1 MAATLNWE
9 LISTMI
15 GALSMLV
22 GIPLS
27 AIVLYLRAIR
37 EEQRLLQTTLARR
50 VERIEAECQRV
61 ELAVEHV
68 QRSYTTKEEW
78 VRETMLARHQL
89 ERLTELMARLQ
100 AELESSRG
108 LATQFVRATHAII
121 ELTERL
127 GQRLANIPG
136 HGAAD
141 DSSRAATRAP
151 GHAPRRRDT
160 AHGMG

>member
-1 MAATLNWE
+1 MAALNWE
-9 LISTMI
+9 LIGTMI

-37 EEQRLLQTTLARR
+37 EEQRLLQVTLARR
-50 VERIEAECQRV
+50 VEKIEAECQRV
-61 ELAVEHV
+61 ELAVVQV

-78 VRETMLARHQL
+78 VRETMLARNQL

-127 GQRLANIPG
+127 GQRLADMPG

-141 DSSRAATRAP
+141 DLSRPTTLAQS
-151 GHAPRRRDT
+151 HAP
-160 AHGMG
+160 

>member
-1 MAATLNWE
+1 MGALNWE
-9 LISTMI
+9 LIGTMI

-37 EEQRLLQTTLARR
+37 EEQRLLQVTLARR
-50 VERIEAECQRV
+50 VEKIETECQRV
-61 ELAVEHV
+61 ELSVEQV

-100 AELESSRG
+100 SELESSRG

-127 GQRLANIPG
+127 GQRLADIPG
-136 HGAAD
+136 HGAVR
-141 DSSRAATRAP
+141 DSSRSLAP
-151 GHAPRRRDT
+151 AQGHAP
-160 AHGMG
+160 

>member
-1 MAATLNWE
+1 MTALNWE
-9 LISTMI
+9 LIGAMI

-27 AIVLYLRAIR
+27 AIVMYLRAIR
-37 EEQRLLQTTLARR
+37 EEQRMLQVTLARR
-50 VERIEAECQRV
+50 VEKIEAECRRV
-61 ELAVEHV
+61 DLSVEQV
-68 QRSYTTKEEW
+68 QRNYTTKEEW
-78 VRETMLARHQL
+78 VRETMLARNQL

-127 GQRLANIPG
+127 GQRLADVPG
-136 HGAAD
+136 RGAVSD
-141 DSSRAATRAP
+141 PPCSEVSMQR
-151 GHAPRRRDT
+151 HAP
-160 AHGMG
+160 

>member
-1 MAATLNWE
+1 MAELNWE
-9 LISTMI
+9 LAGTII

-37 EEQRLLQTTLARR
+37 EEQRLLQVTLARR

-61 ELAVEHV
+61 ELAVEQV
-68 QRSYTTKEEW
+68 QRRYTTKEEW

-127 GQRLANIPG
+127 GQRLADVPG

-141 DSSRAATRAP
+141 GLSRSTAPPQGRAP
-151 GHAPRRRDT
+151 
-160 AHGMG
+160 

>member
-1 MAATLNWE
+1 MAALNWE
-9 LISTMI
+9 LVGTMI
-15 GALSMLV
+15 GAMSMLV

-27 AIVLYLRAIR
+27 AIVLYLRSIR
-37 EEQRLLQTTLARR
+37 EEQRLLQVTFARR
-50 VERIEAECQRV
+50 IEKNETECQRV
-61 ELAVEHV
+61 ELSVGRV
-68 QRSYTTKEEW
+68 QRNYTTKEEW

-127 GQRLANIPG
+127 GQRLADIPG
-136 HGAAD
+136 HGAAND
-141 DSSRAATRAP
+141 LPRPTAPSQGRAP
-151 GHAPRRRDT
+151 
-160 AHGMG
+160 

>member
-1 MAATLNWE
+1 MAALNWE
-9 LISTMI
+9 LVGTMI
-15 GALSMLV
+15 GAMSMLV

-27 AIVLYLRAIR
+27 AIVLYLRSIR
-37 EEQRLLQTTLARR
+37 EEQRLLQVTFARR
-50 VERIEAECQRV
+50 IEKNETECQRV
-61 ELAVEHV
+61 ELSVGRV
-68 QRSYTTKEEW
+68 QRNYTTKEEW

-127 GQRLANIPG
+127 GQRLADIPG
-136 HGAAD
+136 HGAAND
-141 DSSRAATRAP
+141 LPRSTAPSQGRAP
-151 GHAPRRRDT
+151 
-160 AHGMG
+160 